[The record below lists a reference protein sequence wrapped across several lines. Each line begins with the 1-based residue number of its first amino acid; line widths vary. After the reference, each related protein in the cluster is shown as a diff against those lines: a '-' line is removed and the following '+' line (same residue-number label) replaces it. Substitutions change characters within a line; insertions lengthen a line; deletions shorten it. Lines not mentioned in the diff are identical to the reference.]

1 MKKSA
6 SIIILWLLGV
16 VMAQAVIP
24 KADLSV
30 ATLNS
35 GQWPADYQLTLTIPK
50 EHHAY
55 LDKGDENIY
64 IPVTVDPEQKL
75 AASQL
80 TITNL
85 QKPVG
90 VYDSVVKATV
100 LRDKG
105 DFIVSLALLGYRIDK
120 QQLSSVGRQLPDVQR
135 HYPHLFSSA
144 NSASNPDRTGCICKK
159 TD

>member
-6 SIIILWLLGV
+6 SIIILWLLGI
-16 VMAQAVIP
+16 VMAHAVIP

-50 EHHAY
+50 DHHAY

-75 AASQL
+75 AAS
-80 TITNL
+80 
-85 QKPVG
+85 
-90 VYDSVVKATV
+90 
-100 LRDKG
+100 
-105 DFIVSLALLGYRIDK
+105 
-120 QQLSSVGRQLPDVQR
+120 
-135 HYPHLFSSA
+135 
-144 NSASNPDRTGCICKK
+144 
-159 TD
+159 